1 MKKNYKILVIG
12 GDSYIAKNF
21 VRYFKDNYNFL
32 LISRRKTYYKNEYI
46 IENFFSIDDIL
57 FKNID
62 VVINF
67 AAIVHKTFVS
77 KKTYEKVNYLL
88 PKYLFELSKENGV
101 KHFIQ
106 MSTVNVY
113 QRKKYIYVNSLEKP
127 KNNYGNF
134 KLKTDNYLK
143 NNHNNKILVTIL
155 RPPLVYGKKAPG
167 NLHKLLLLSRLK
179 IPLPFRDLNNK
190 LYFIHVYNLSS
201 FINIVIINKLAGTF
215 IPADKNPI
223 STLEIIT
230 KAREILGIKNYLF
243 KFPNFISYFIRVLT
257 PNLYDKVFGSLIL
270 ESNINNSYFYQ
281 EKNLIDELNYILS
294 K

>member
-21 VRYFKDNYNFL
+21 VRYYKDSYNFL
-32 LISRRKTYYKNEYI
+32 IISRRKTYFKNEYL
-46 IENFFSIDDIL
+46 IENFFDINEFL
-57 FKNID
+57 IKNVD

-67 AAIVHKTFVS
+67 AAIVHKRFVS

-113 QRKKYIYVNSLEKP
+113 QRKKIIYVNSFEKP
-127 KNNYGNF
+127 KNNYGRF

-143 NNHNNKILVTIL
+143 NNHSNKILVTIL

-167 NLHKLLLLSRLK
+167 NLHKLLSLSRLK
-179 IPLPFRDLNNK
+179 IPLPFRHLNNK

-201 FINIVIINKLAGTF
+201 FINIVIDNKLVGTF
-215 IPADKNPI
+215 IPTDKNPT
-223 STLEIIT
+223 STLKIIT

-243 KFPNFISYFIRVLT
+243 RFPNFISYLISVFT
-257 PNLYDKVFGSLIL
+257 PNLYDKVFGSLIIK
-270 ESNINNSYFYQ
+270 SNINNSYFYQ
-281 EKNLIDELNYILS
+281 EKNLIDELNNIL
-294 K
+294 KK